1 MYVNLSIFWESI
13 DAHQYYSG
21 PKKRPLEGKRR
32 GRNIQTNPKNNARTN
47 PQNNAR
53 TNPKTK
59 HGQIHTDDYYLF
71 FSIMHVHE

>member
-32 GRNIQTNPKNNARTN
+32 GRNIQTNPQNNARTN
-47 PQNNAR
+47 PQNNAGTNQKDKAR
-53 TNPKTK
+53 TNPY
-59 HGQIHTDDYYLF
+59 GRLLF
-71 FSIMHVHE
+71 VFLHRARS